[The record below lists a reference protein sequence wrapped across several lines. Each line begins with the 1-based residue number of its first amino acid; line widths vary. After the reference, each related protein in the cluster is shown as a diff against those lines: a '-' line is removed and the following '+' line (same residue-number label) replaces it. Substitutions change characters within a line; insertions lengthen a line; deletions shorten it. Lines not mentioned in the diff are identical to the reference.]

1 MPNSDLQTTLQ
12 MKARAYNKHEML
24 FQGLKETELETIIAS
39 RNTLNISTR

>member
-24 FQGLKETELETIIAS
+24 FQGLKETELETIIA
-39 RNTLNISTR
+39 